1 MIKTLKLAVFFLL
14 FPSAYLLFPP
24 LVSAHCPLCVGGAV
38 VGLSVARFLGVDDA
52 ISGLWMAAL
61 LGAISFWFG
70 TFLLRKYGAKI
81 SERIRPFVKPA
92 VYLLIFGLTIWSFY
106 AFNTWAVSNLKFFL
120 INTHLSKLMGLDRLT
135 FGLILGGAI
144 FYLVDIFD
152 NFLIKRNGKVYFPY
166 QRIFFSLGSILVTSI
181 ILFILLNFA

>member
-1 MIKTLKLAVFFLL
+1 MKKTFKLAIFFLV
-14 FPSAYLLFPP
+14 PSAYLLLPS
-24 LVSAHCPLCVGGAV
+24 VASAHCPLCVGGAV

-70 TFLLRKYGAKI
+70 TFLLRKYDAKI
-81 SERIRPFVKPA
+81 SQKVRKFVKPLIYFA
-92 VYLLIFGLTIWSFY
+92 VFALTIWSFY
-106 AFNTWAVSNLKFFL
+106 AFNAWAVSNLKFFL
-120 INTHLSKLMGLDRLT
+120 INTHLSKIMGFDRLT
-135 FGLILGGAI
+135 FGLVLGGAI
-144 FYLVDIFD
+144 FYLVDILD

-166 QRIFFSLGSILVTSI
+166 QRIFVSLGSILLISI